1 MRKDMFKVIVER
13 PRWSVCGKP
22 RVKLRHDPLTDRA
35 KVGVR
40 RFADHQKRRTKE
52 LNENLAPL
60 RRYLKRQRGRP
71 WSKVYSEIRATID
84 ARSTV
89 MQHVLEHIEDV
100 IVVRVS
106 YAKDGTCLG
115 HNSYGWPRPLHESH
129 QELYVDPKDGVIKE
143 VAALRRKMG
152 LPASRR
158 GEAHLRRLI

>member
-60 RRYLKRQRGRP
+60 RRYLKKQRGRP

-89 MQHVLEHIEDV
+89 KQHVLEHLEHLIV
-100 IVVRVS
+100 IRVS
-106 YAKDGTCLG
+106 CGKDGTWLG
-115 HNSYGWPRPLHESH
+115 HGSGGRPWPLHESH
-129 QELYVDPKDGVIKE
+129 QELYVDPRDGILKE
-143 VAALRRKMG
+143 VAALRRRMG
-152 LPASRR
+152 LPESRR
-158 GEAHLRRLI
+158 VDALLRRLK